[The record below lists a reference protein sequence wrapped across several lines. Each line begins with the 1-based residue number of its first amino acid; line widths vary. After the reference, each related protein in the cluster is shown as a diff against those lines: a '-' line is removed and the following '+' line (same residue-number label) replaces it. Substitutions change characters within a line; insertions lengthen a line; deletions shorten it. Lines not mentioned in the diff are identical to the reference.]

1 MDTLPLLETAP
12 KLIELDSTDSIWE
25 NISGTDE
32 IQYFWLGRQSY
43 RPIWELQK
51 QLHAKRV
58 SGETSDVILLVEHEH
73 VYTFGKNANLN
84 FLLDSKPDDADVIQ
98 IDRGGQ
104 VTYHGPGQ
112 LVCYPILDLH
122 DYKMS
127 VSWYMRFL
135 EDIVIN
141 SMKLN
146 EIKGQRK
153 EGLTGVWVED
163 EKICAMGVR
172 LSRWVTMH
180 GFAFNVNPNLRYFD
194 SMIPCGIFE
203 YGITSFKELGI
214 HTEIEVFMEQV
225 IDSFDCFLKGAFS
238 ET

>member
-1 MDTLPLLETAP
+1 M
-12 KLIELDSTDSIWE
+12 
-25 NISGTDE
+25 
-32 IQYFWLGRQSY
+32 
-43 RPIWELQK
+43 
-51 QLHAKRV
+51 
-58 SGETSDVILLVEHEH
+58 
-73 VYTFGKNANLN
+73 KNADKNHVLP
-84 FLLDSKPDDADVIQ
+84 SKPDDADVIQ

-146 EIKGQRK
+146 GIKGQRK

-203 YGITSFKELGI
+203 YGITSFKDRLSPSLTFGNVCSVLSSFSLGLSALS
-214 HTEIEVFMEQV
+214 TY
-225 IDSFDCFLKGAFS
+225 AFKNPGN
-238 ET
+238 

>member
-1 MDTLPLLETAP
+1 M
-12 KLIELDSTDSIWE
+12 DSINTLSSSLISLEFPSEIWE
-25 NISGTDE
+25 HMDPMKK
-32 IQYFWLGRQSY
+32 IQYFNLGRQPY
-43 RPIWELQK
+43 EPVWDLQK
-51 QLHAKRV
+51 ELHKQRV
-58 SGETSDVILLVEHEH
+58 SSDIGDIVLFVEHEH

-122 DYKMS
+122 DYEMS

-146 EIKGQRK
+146 GIKGQRK

-225 IDSFDCFLKGAFS
+225 IDSFDCFLKGALS
-238 ET
+238 EA

>member
-1 MDTLPLLETAP
+1 M
-12 KLIELDSTDSIWE
+12 DSINTLSSSLISLEFPSEIWE
-25 NISGTDE
+25 HMDPMKK
-32 IQYFWLGRQSY
+32 IQYFNLGRQPY
-43 RPIWELQK
+43 EPVWDLQK
-51 QLHAKRV
+51 ELHKQRV
-58 SGETSDVILLVEHEH
+58 SSGIGDIVLFVEHEH

-146 EIKGQRK
+146 GIKGQRK

-225 IDSFDCFLKGAFS
+225 IDSFDCFLKGALS
-238 ET
+238 EA

>member
-1 MDTLPLLETAP
+1 M
-12 KLIELDSTDSIWE
+12 DSINTLSSSLINLDFPSEIWQH
-25 NISGTDE
+25 IDPMKK
-32 IQYFWLGRQSY
+32 IQYFNLGRQPY
-43 RPIWELQK
+43 EPIWNLQK
-51 QLHAKRV
+51 ELHKQRV
-58 SGETSDVILLVEHEH
+58 SSKISDIVLFVEHEH

-84 FLLDSKPDDADVIQ
+84 FLLDSKPNDVDVIK

-135 EDIVIN
+135 ENVVIN
-141 SMKLN
+141 SMQKN
-146 EIKGQRK
+146 GIKGERK
-153 EGLTGVWVED
+153 EDLTGVWVED

-180 GFAFNVNPNLRYFD
+180 GFAFNVNPDLTYFD

-214 HTEIEVFMEQV
+214 QIKMEAFMEQV
-225 IDSFDCFLKGAFS
+225 IDSFDCLFEGVFR